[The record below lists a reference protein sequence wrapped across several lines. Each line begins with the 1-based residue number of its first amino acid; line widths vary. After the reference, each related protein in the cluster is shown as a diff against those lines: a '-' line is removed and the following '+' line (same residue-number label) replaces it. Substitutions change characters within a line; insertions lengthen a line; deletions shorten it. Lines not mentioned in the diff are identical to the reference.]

1 MLETLTL
8 PTLSL
13 ALRTSAMTSPV
24 NVSAKIRTV
33 RPWSAP
39 PCSGRG
45 AKLANFATLLEDAS
59 GGVKRDFNETA
70 AVAMSTKPTSIGSEQ
85 TSDENRNI
93 SERQSAATYNN
104 DETQKDGRTQ
114 SYERTEMR
122 GQR

>member
-1 MLETLTL
+1 MGTREAGGTGGTGG
-8 PTLSL
+8 TRGTGGFVGT
-13 ALRTSAMTSPV
+13 AGCGRT
-24 NVSAKIRTV
+24 
-33 RPWSAP
+33 
-39 PCSGRG
+39 
-45 AKLANFATLLEDAS
+45 
-59 GGVKRDFNETA
+59 GGDQRDFNETT

-85 TSDENRNI
+85 TSDQNRNI